1 MVKQYTIKAL
11 RSLTL
16 NKDRRILIL
25 LKYQENE
32 TRSLLGE
39 NEVNKMVFNK
49 YVKIRQLGH
58 EENEDIFKNPKDDII
73 MEEKIDGAN
82 FRFMLSKGNI
92 IFGSRTQE
100 LDDENIEKNWSYC
113 VKYIKVCH
121 ALGSPS
127 LLGAEC

>member
-1 MVKQYTIKAL
+1 
-11 RSLTL
+11 
-16 NKDRRILIL
+16 
-25 LKYQENE
+25 
-32 TRSLLGE
+32 
-39 NEVNKMVFNK
+39 MVFNK

-113 VKYIKVCH
+113 VKYIRKVLEMKQKYENLKVCH